1 MDRSLVPPPC
11 SSKTGEVAGRRSRRG
26 RAIALVATLLLAAP
40 GFAVLHAQ
48 EPGEAPAVRVE
59 SLSFEGVEQVS
70 EDTLRSVLAT
80 QSPGWWPW
88 SEKPAFSRVEF
99 EADLQR
105 IRAFYVDRGFPDAE
119 VASFDIQLNEAG
131 DEVRLTITVQEG
143 EPTLVTNVRLEGFD
157 EVPERR
163 LRRLRRRL
171 LPIRRGEPLDRAAVA
186 TAREMLADELRNHG
200 YPFPRVTAR
209 LDQGRTE
216 HEVTITLIA
225 ETGEQARFGETAI
238 VGERTVDESV
248 IRRSMLFQPGDLYR
262 RNVIQETQRKLYSLE
277 LFEFVNVAPVRP
289 GEEEGASANGQAAA
303 EPAGDQRT
311 VPMRVTV
318 AESKH
323 RRVRLSGGY
332 GTEEK
337 ARAEAQ
343 YRQLN
348 FLGGA
353 RSAGLHAKWSSLDR
367 GLRGDFLQPFVFG
380 PRWSFSLTGQRW
392 YSDEPI
398 YRAIQSGGHA
408 TVTYGPGLATSFSLT
423 ATTVFQSSRI
433 ERAALDDLSLRPQ
446 LIALGLDPRDGGQDG
461 TLNAISF
468 DIRRNTAQPN
478 PLNAFRGYSVD
489 VHLERAGGFFRGSY
503 DYTNASIDARQY
515 LRVPFGRRGV
525 VMAARVQ
532 AGSIAPDG
540 GAPDRVPFA
549 KRYFLGGST
558 SLRGWGRYEVSPLSG
573 SGLPLGGFSM
583 FQASVEARIR
593 LFGQLGA
600 VVFLDGGNVWDDEW
614 RLRLN
619 DLRYSAGPGLR
630 YLSPVGPIRI
640 DLGYQLN
647 PIPGLLVDGE
657 PEGRR
662 WRVHFSIGQ
671 AF

>member
-1 MDRSLVPPPC
+1 MVLAAALLIAPGAVLDAQ
-11 SSKTGEVAGRRSRRG
+11 ERG
-26 RAIALVATLLLAAP
+26 RT
-40 GFAVLHAQ
+40 
-48 EPGEAPAVRVE
+48 PAVRVD

-70 EDTLRSVLAT
+70 EDTLRAVLAT

-119 VASFDIQLNEAG
+119 VVSFDIQLNEAG
-131 DEVRLTITVQEG
+131 DEVRLEITVKEG
-143 EPTLVTNVRLEGFD
+143 EPTLVTAVRLEGFGD
-157 EVPERR
+157 VPERR

-171 LPIRRGEPLDRAAVA
+171 LPIRRGQPLDRAAVA
-186 TAREMLADELRNHG
+186 TARELMADELRNHG
-200 YPFPRVTAR
+200 YPFPHVTAR
-209 LDQGRTE
+209 LEQGRTE

-225 ETGEQARFGETAI
+225 EPGERARFGETAI
-238 VGERTVDESV
+238 VGEHTVDESV

-262 RNVIQETQRKLYSLE
+262 RNAIQESQRKLFSLE
-277 LFEFVNVAPVRP
+277 LFDFVNVAPVGP
-289 GEEEGASANGQAAA
+289 AENEGAKGNGQAAPA
-303 EPAGDQRT
+303 PAGNQRT

-318 AESKH
+318 AEGKH
-323 RRVRLSGGY
+323 RRLRLSGGY

-337 ARAEAQ
+337 ARADAQ

-348 FLGGA
+348 FLGGG
-353 RSAGLHAKWSSLDR
+353 RSVGLHAKWSSLDR
-367 GLRGDFLQPFVFG
+367 GLRGEFLQPFVFG
-380 PRWSFSLTGQRW
+380 PRWSFQLTGQRW
-392 YSDEPI
+392 YSNERMF
-398 YRAIQSGGHA
+398 RAVQNGGHA
-408 TVTYGPGLATSFSLT
+408 TLTYGPGLATSFSLT
-423 ATTVFQSSRI
+423 AATVFQSARI
-433 ERAALDDLSLRPQ
+433 DRLALDDLSLRPQ
-446 LIALGLDPRDGGQDG
+446 LIALGLDPREGGQDG
-461 TLNAISF
+461 TLNIISL
-468 DIRRNTAQPN
+468 DVRRNTAQPN

-489 VHLERAGGFFRGSY
+489 VHLERAGFLGSY
-503 DYTNASIDARQY
+503 DYTNVSFDARHY
-515 LRVPFGRRGV
+515 LRVPFGRRAV
-525 VMAARVQ
+525 VMATRVQ

-540 GAPDRVPFA
+540 GAPNRVPFA

-614 RLRLN
+614 RLRLK

-630 YLSPVGPIRI
+630 YLTPVGPVRI

-647 PIPGLLVDGE
+647 PIPGLLVDGQ
-657 PEGRR
+657 PEKRR
-662 WRVHFSIGQ
+662 WRAHFSIGQ